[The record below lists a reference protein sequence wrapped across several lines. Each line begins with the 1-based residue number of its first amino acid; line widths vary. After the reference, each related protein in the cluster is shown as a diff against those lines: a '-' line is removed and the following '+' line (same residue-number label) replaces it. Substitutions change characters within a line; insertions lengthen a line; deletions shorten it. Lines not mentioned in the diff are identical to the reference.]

1 VTNEQ
6 YLIVSYFAVAGG
18 GVALAILTALVLV
31 GPLGRALQDA
41 VAPLAQILRRAL
53 PAWLILAA
61 ILGFLSVSYF
71 DCAHK
76 TYEDIVKDK
85 SYLVGKNF
93 EQGAQ
98 VCRYAAVALAAYA
111 VALGLAIF
119 AHARSRGSQRP
130 V

>member
-1 VTNEQ
+1 MTNEQ
-6 YLIVSYFAVAGG
+6 YLIISYFAVAGA
-18 GVALAILTALVLV
+18 GVALAILTTLVLR
-31 GPLGRALQDA
+31 GPLGRALQGA

-61 ILGFLSVSYF
+61 LLGFLSVSYF

-76 TYEDIVKDK
+76 TYEDVVKDE

-98 VCRYAAVALAAYA
+98 VCRYAAVGLAAYA
-111 VALGLAIF
+111 VALGLALF
-119 AHARSRGSQRP
+119 AHARSLGSQRP
-130 V
+130 A

>member
-1 VTNEQ
+1 MTNEQ

-18 GVALAILTALVLV
+18 GVALAILTTFVLM
-31 GPLGRALQDA
+31 GPVKRALEGA
-41 VAPLAQILRRAL
+41 VAPLARILRRAL

-61 ILGFLSVSYF
+61 LLGFMSVSYF

-76 TYEDIVKDK
+76 TYEDIVKDE
-85 SYLVGKNF
+85 SFLVGKNF

-111 VALGLAIF
+111 VALGLALF
-119 AHARSRGSQRP
+119 AYARSRGSQRP
-130 V
+130 A